1 MNGFIANNFT
11 PAVGIILLL
20 TILFEDDQMRREKK
34 RGFIVAA
41 LLFALVLVVRNAEYI
56 TADYETY
63 TEWRA
68 VWSALL
74 YLLRAALLYII
85 LGLELDLSKKLP
97 KIMYAILSLPLLIMA
112 AAAFSVFF
120 TDAVYG
126 FTGSNHFYTGGLGA
140 FRYIPL
146 LLYFLAILIV
156 LLRDLLRSKR
166 EIIVLGFECLALIIA
181 AMAFEF
187 FAMPA
192 FLCETAIILGL
203 VFYFLYFRTNELINE
218 NENLSVA
225 AHMDGLTGA
234 YNRRGYEAIV
244 DANRERWTD
253 VGFLIMDIDKF
264 KEIND
269 TFGHDIGDRML
280 KRLSNL
286 LQSTFRSSDYVIRF
300 GGDEFV
306 ILLPGI
312 TKEYG
317 EVVCNKI
324 EALNVQ
330 LENPISDLPVT
341 SISAGIAF
349 SEHGVSEELYTNA
362 DKTLYEVKST
372 TRRGCK
378 VFEG

>member
-1 MNGFIANNFT
+1 
-11 PAVGIILLL
+11 
-20 TILFEDDQMRREKK
+20 
-34 RGFIVAA
+34 
-41 LLFALVLVVRNAEYI
+41 
-56 TADYETY
+56 
-63 TEWRA
+63 
-68 VWSALL
+68 
-74 YLLRAALLYII
+74 
-85 LGLELDLSKKLP
+85 
-97 KIMYAILSLPLLIMA
+97 
-112 AAAFSVFF
+112 
-120 TDAVYG
+120 
-126 FTGSNHFYTGGLGA
+126 
-140 FRYIPL
+140 
-146 LLYFLAILIV
+146 
-156 LLRDLLRSKR
+156 
-166 EIIVLGFECLALIIA
+166 
-181 AMAFEF
+181 
-187 FAMPA
+187 
-192 FLCETAIILGL
+192 
-203 VFYFLYFRTNELINE
+203 
-218 NENLSVA
+218 
-225 AHMDGLTGA
+225 MDGLTGA

-253 VGFLIMDIDKF
+253 VGFLIMEIDKF

-349 SEHGVSEELYTNA
+349 SEHGVSEELYINA